1 MVQINP
7 NIDST
12 AEPPIPEAMAWLD
25 EANPTPERPLL
36 NLAQAVPSYPPDESL
51 QEAMS
56 RAAREE
62 ETAFYTPI
70 LGIDPLRFRLAGA
83 ISMEYGA
90 LVASRDV
97 AITAGGN
104 HAFCMAVLAVAG
116 AGDEIIIP
124 QPCYFN
130 HEMWCSMQGIKP
142 VPLPC
147 HAGPDGMLPDPA
159 DAEALI
165 GPRTRAILL
174 VTPNNPTGTVY
185 PPALLEAFLDLAH
198 RRNIAL
204 LIDETYRDFLSE
216 GEPPHHLFRNPAWR
230 DSFVHL
236 YSFSKVYSLT
246 GYRVGA
252 LVAGPRIMGAI
263 EKIADTI
270 TICPSHI
277 GQKAALFGLEKLETW
292 KSRKRDE
299 MHQRVEALDRAFA
312 ASPGGYRLISRG
324 AFFAYLEHPFPDR
337 PAAEVARSLVRE
349 KSIFVLPGPI
359 FGEGQERFLRVAFAN
374 VDTRGIVDLGARLAE
389 DG

>member
-7 NIDST
+7 NIDAT

-25 EANPTPERPLL
+25 EAKPTPERPLL
-36 NLAQAVPSYPPDESL
+36 NLAQAVPSYPPDQSL
-51 QEAMS
+51 REAMS
-56 RAAREE
+56 RAALEE

-70 LGIDPLRFRLAGA
+70 LGIDLLRERLASG
-83 ISMEYGA
+83 
-90 LVASRDV
+90 LSRDYQADV
-97 AITAGGN
+97 RGEDIAITVGGN

-116 AGDEIIIP
+116 AGDEVIIP

-130 HEMWCSMQGIKP
+130 HDMWCSMQGVKT

-147 HAGPDGMLPDPA
+147 HAGPSGMLPDPVE
-159 DAEALI
+159 AEALI
-165 GPRTRAILL
+165 GPKTRAILL

-185 PPALLEAFLDLAH
+185 PAALLEAFLDLAH

-204 LIDETYRDFLSE
+204 LIDETYRDFLPD
-216 GEPPHHLFRNPAWR
+216 GAPPHDLFANPRWR
-230 DSFVHL
+230 DCFVHL

-252 LVAGPRIMGAI
+252 LAAGDQIMGAI
-263 EKIADTI
+263 SKIADTV

-277 GQKAALFGLEKLETW
+277 GQRAALFGLDSLDRW
-292 KSRKRDE
+292 KRGKRDE
-299 MHQRVEALDRAFA
+299 MKSRETALDAAFA
-312 ASPGGYRLISRG
+312 KDPGGYRLISRG

-337 PAAEVARSLVRE
+337 SAAEVARSLVRD

-359 FGEGQERFLRVAFAN
+359 FGEGQERYLRVAFAN
-374 VDTRGIVDLGARLAE
+374 VDEAGIADLGSRLAE
-389 DG
+389 V